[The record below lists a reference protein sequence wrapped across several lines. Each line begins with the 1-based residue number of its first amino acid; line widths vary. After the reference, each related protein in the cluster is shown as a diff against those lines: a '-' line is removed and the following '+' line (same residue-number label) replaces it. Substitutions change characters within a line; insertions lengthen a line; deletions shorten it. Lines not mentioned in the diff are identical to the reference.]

1 MARQGIQDMG
11 AAGGKRPKLSGG
23 RLNRS
28 ETVSVR
34 LDPKLNY
41 LCELAARAQR
51 RSKSSFV
58 EWAIENSLASVIVP
72 GTAESFAD
80 DNRSIAALAEELW
93 DTDEPDR
100 LVMLAFNAPALMT
113 HEEQVI
119 WKLVRENGFL
129 WKGSYE
135 NKPDGQ
141 WTWRVQ
147 PISLNKERLRH
158 HWEVFVDVATGE
170 KDTTALPTWTKTN
183 PNPPDPDEIPF

>member
-1 MARQGIQDMG
+1 MARIGAQDMG
-11 AAGGKRPKLSGG
+11 AAVAKKAKVSGG

-58 EWAIENSLASVIVP
+58 EWAIENSLANVIVP

-80 DNRSIAALAEELW
+80 DNRSIAALAEQLW

-100 LVMLAFNAPALMT
+100 LVLLAFNAPSLMT

-135 NKPDGQ
+135 NKPEGQ
-141 WTWRVQ
+141 WIWRVQ
-147 PISLNKERLRH
+147 PIFLNKERLRD
-158 HWEVFVDVATGE
+158 HWEAFVDVATGE
-170 KDTTALPTWTKTN
+170 KDTTALPTWPKIN
-183 PNPPDPDEIPF
+183 PEPPDPDEIPF